1 MSDKPKGIVLQFPSK
16 SKEPLEFPKPG
27 LTVSNATVDLDEMY
41 YQIGKHFDNAAL
53 YDAMLDLGFESQF
66 FKLAKFRA
74 SMMTVYDQPEYY
86 APFQAPDYIYKIVM
100 YIDPEM
106 SVSGPVLD
114 IKFYGRGDKK
124 VKSKAFPYFPVGAWK
139 EDIPEAPDCFSE
151 ALKCIREYHHVAREK
166 APIQVSQSDDGL
178 TVTFTFLEYE
188 NTKIVFELGEEEQDD
203 ETA

>member
-1 MSDKPKGIVLQFPSK
+1 MSDEPKGILLQFPSK
-16 SKEPLEFPKPG
+16 PKEPLEFPKPG
-27 LTVSNATVDLDEMY
+27 IAVSNSTADLDEMY
-41 YQIGKHFDNAAL
+41 YQIGKHFDNTAL

-86 APFQAPDYIYKIVM
+86 APFSTPDYIYKIVM

-106 SVSGPVLD
+106 CVSGPVLD

-124 VKSKAFPYFPVGAWK
+124 VKAKTFPHFPTASWI
-139 EDIPEAPDCFSE
+139 EYIPEAPESFSE
-151 ALKCIREYHHVAREK
+151 ALRCIREYHHVARDK
-166 APIQVSQSDDGL
+166 APIKVTQSDDGL

-188 NTKIVFELGEEEQDD
+188 NTRIVFELGEEEQDD
-203 ETA
+203 ESA